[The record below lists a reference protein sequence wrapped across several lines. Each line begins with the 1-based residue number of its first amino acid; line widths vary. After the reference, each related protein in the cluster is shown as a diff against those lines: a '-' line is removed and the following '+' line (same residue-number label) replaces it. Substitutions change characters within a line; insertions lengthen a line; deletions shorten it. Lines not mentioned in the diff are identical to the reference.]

1 MKAALQCV
9 CRRIDQRGVVIP
21 YARITDKTVQLA
33 KRCEDLIHRALIV
46 GVAGDVA
53 FDCQYMFAK
62 ALTQTGNFSWRQF
75 QRGDL
80 RTFFDETLD
89 QRGPRRSRRQ

>member
-1 MKAALQCV
+1 M
-9 CRRIDQRGVVIP
+9 IP

-89 QRGPRRSRRQ
+89 QRQTKAGAAASDKDHVIA